1 MSDTTSRIF
10 KIIEFLAEAGD
21 WVSLRTMAR
30 ELHLNAA
37 SAYRALNSLKELG
50 YVRQDPQ
57 DSRYQLSLKIAWIS
71 AQLLEHV
78 QLRQIAH
85 PQLQQ
90 LTSVTNETTH
100 LAILEG
106 KEFVY
111 IDKVDNTQAMRM
123 RSRVGQRGQL
133 HCTAAG
139 KSILAFLPDSE
150 REKLIRGMKLTPFTK
165 STITALSE
173 FRNQLDEVRYLGYAV
188 DDEENEVGIRCVGS
202 PIFDHAGRV
211 AGALSISGWTITMT
225 RERIPQLAPE
235 LLRSC
240 QEISREL
247 GFGGEVN
254 GSQQASATS
263 VRTK

>member
-57 DSRYQLSLKIAWIS
+57 DSRYQLSLKIAWVS
-71 AQLLEHV
+71 AQLLENV

-106 KEFVY
+106 NEFVY

-139 KSILAFLPDSE
+139 KSMLAFLPE
-150 REKLIRGMKLTPFTK
+150 TEKEKLVRGMKLTPFTK
-165 STITALSE
+165 NTITSLSE
-173 FRNQLDEVRYLGYAV
+173 FRNQLGEVQHLGYAV
-188 DDEENEVGIRCVGS
+188 DDEENEVGIRCIGS

-235 LLRSC
+235 LLRTC

-247 GFGGEVN
+247 GFGGEVKN
-254 GSQQASATS
+254 GFKTPGTK